1 MALTTMGFTYYFM
14 KAFKIALI
22 FGGLTNMSALLF
34 YSLLVGFFEERILGF
49 QMSTPSAIC
58 TGCVFLIS
66 FGWSLSLIYD
76 EIIDIV
82 KTKRL
87 WDSLDDLL
95 SQEKWDEIEEL
106 IKKKV
111 I

>member
-1 MALTTMGFTYYFM
+1 MGFTYYFM

-22 FGGLTNMSALLF
+22 FGGQTNMFALLF
-34 YSLLVGFFEERILGF
+34 YSLLIGFLEERILGF

-58 TGCVFLIS
+58 TGCVLLIA
-66 FGWSLSLIYD
+66 FVWSLSLIYD

-95 SQEKWDEIEEL
+95 SKEKWDEIEEL